1 MSSNVGPA
9 NATQS
14 RSGRLPPGEAA
25 RRLRRA
31 VRARLPAAASLCGAF
46 ATAAALS
53 TASLPVRAADDG
65 SRMCKVLQ
73 EEMPDC
79 RCATAFLA
87 ARLGDRN
94 AAIMLTL
101 WVLAAGGHPQTTPS
115 FGTLYATYGADNALA
130 AAKAFLGVRNDFQT
144 ACRPFEG
151 MLTDVE

>member
-1 MSSNVGPA
+1 MSSNALPA
-9 NATQS
+9 NARRS
-14 RSGRLPPGEAA
+14 RSPAEAA

-31 VRARLPAAASLCGAF
+31 ARARLSAAARVCSAF
-46 ATAAALS
+46 AMAAALS

-65 SRMCKVLQ
+65 ARMCKVLQ

-94 AAIMLTL
+94 AAIMLNL
-101 WVLAAGGHPQTTPS
+101 WVLAAGGHPQATPS
-115 FGTLYATYGADNALA
+115 FGTLYATYGADGALA
-130 AAKAFLGVRNDFQT
+130 ASKAFLSVRQDFQV